1 MKTITII
8 TSILLFL
15 FAPVDK
21 TKTIEATYDGY
32 EDGTYYFT
40 DSNDDLFEFQQVEK
54 AVLKEFDLMSNTFEN
69 KKFKVTY
76 KTVEEEVDDEEY
88 TSYVITALTLIK
100 E

>member
-15 FAPVDK
+15 FAPVDE